1 MCYDGEQ
8 KREGSVKRMQ
18 KWVSVWGNAVSIAE
32 NRPER
37 YAKEITLRYPIV
49 SPFSGSGVRLTFD
62 NYCGTEP
69 VTLEKVTI
77 FCGGAFHPVTFG
89 GERRVTL
96 PAEGNVISDTLE
108 TPITAGEKPLVSFY
122 LRDFTLMRSVVFTC
136 GALSGG
142 LYANGDE
149 TENLNISMDTSRKT
163 QLTYFLSNVSVRTA
177 PENRAIICY
186 GDSITAQDWPDDLQ
200 LRCRKD
206 GF

>member
-1 MCYDGEQ
+1 
-8 KREGSVKRMQ
+8 MQ

-89 GERRVTL
+89 
-96 PAEGNVISDTLE
+96 AS
-108 TPITAGEKPLVSFY
+108 A
-122 LRDFTLMRSVVFTC
+122 
-136 GALSGG
+136 A
-142 LYANGDE
+142 
-149 TENLNISMDTSRKT
+149 
-163 QLTYFLSNVSVRTA
+163 
-177 PENRAIICY
+177 
-186 GDSITAQDWPDDLQ
+186 
-200 LRCRKD
+200 
-206 GF
+206 

>member
-1 MCYDGEQ
+1 
-8 KREGSVKRMQ
+8 MQ

-37 YAKEITLRYPIV
+37 YAKDITLRYPIV

-89 GERRVTL
+89 GEHRVTL
-96 PAEGNVISDTLE
+96 PAEGNAISDTLE
-108 TPITAGEKPLVSFY
+108 TPVTAGEKLLVSFY

-149 TENLNISMDTSRKT
+149 TENLNISMDTSP
-163 QLTYFLSNVSVRTA
+163 QDAADLLPQQCVRA
-177 PENRAIICY
+177 YCAGEPRHHLLWRLHHRA
-186 GDSITAQDWPDDLQ
+186 GLA
-200 LRCRKD
+200 
-206 GF
+206 G

>member
-1 MCYDGEQ
+1 
-8 KREGSVKRMQ
+8 MQ

-96 PAEGNVISDTLE
+96 PAEGNAISDTLE
-108 TPITAGEKPLVSFY
+108 TPVTAGERLLVSFY

-136 GALSGG
+136 GALSRSSRSAVSRSVTSRTVMPSPVCSRSATC
-142 LYANGDE
+142 LARSSMPGDE
-149 TENLNISMDTSRKT
+149 LVNRSVTVIAGSIVGSLGSPPTENE
-163 QLTYFLSNVSVRTA
+163 SV
-177 PENRAIICY
+177 
-186 GDSITAQDWPDDLQ
+186 
-200 LRCRKD
+200 
-206 GF
+206 